1 MNFSFK
7 YIFIDKTTSKIW
19 TAIQDEDLSN
29 MMETIYDWEL
39 IADNFD
45 EFIDKLYY
53 IPDEDTKERIS
64 EEQVRNLIDV
74 LSKKEK

>member
-1 MNFSFK
+1 
-7 YIFIDKTTSKIW
+7 
-19 TAIQDEDLSN
+19 